1 VDVASELVGLC
12 RGCRAVGRSKNTR
25 GSSNVVGIIYLLLDS
40 VSGMGGGVAPGSDGS
55 GLALAFEWRAEQISR
70 HQQFL
75 STTAAIIYSAYNA
88 HPCTSLSSIQQK
100 KEGENSYC
108 WTSKVSTDL

>member
-1 VDVASELVGLC
+1 MTYL
-12 RGCRAVGRSKNTR
+12 GCA
-25 GSSNVVGIIYLLLDS
+25 L
-40 VSGMGGGVAPGSDGS
+40 GVPPLGSDGS
-55 GLALAFEWRAEQISR
+55 GLALAFEWRVEQISR

-100 KEGENSYC
+100 RKERTHIVG
-108 WTSKVSTDL
+108 LQR